1 VTQNPESKIQNPKS
15 PSPLIPHLLVLLAYL
30 GVVSLFTWPLVVN
43 GAQQVINSGD
53 SWWLV
58 WQNWLIR
65 HHLVDL
71 HTSPL
76 VTHLVYWPNGT
87 SLYEES
93 WIEVLFL
100 PLTLL
105 FGPVAAYNLACLIMC
120 VAVAWSMYL
129 LASYLS
135 GNRLAGFVAGFAFV
149 VSCWYVARLWGQL
162 NIGSVVW
169 LLLYIFFL
177 LRREGRLWV
186 NILGAGIMAALTYVS
201 TLYLVLY
208 LVVFTGFWAINRG
221 LDWRVPVRQRLATLG
236 RGLAGGLL
244 GMVLVAPLLVGLLRT
259 VGNGTVVVPEFAQSL
274 TFSADLLGY
283 FVPVPR
289 NLVFGDWVQ
298 QAGIRVWG
306 TVDVEQWYFPGWS
319 VWILG
324 IFGLLRAWPQT
335 RLWLNLLLVSFV
347 LSLGPVLHMG
357 GQGYPVPL
365 PYLLLYQL
373 PGLEVGRTPVRF
385 ALLVMVALCV
395 GLAYGLADLLGRVRG
410 PARLELLPSARN
422 ILDFRVPSPRP
433 LLLIGTLLLIMTAE
447 QLMIPLPVAKAAAP
461 PFYQRL
467 AAMPDTFALLEVPL
481 GDPDASLHQSNYLY
495 YQTLH
500 HKPLVGGYLSRL
512 RDDPFIE
519 GNPLVRAFKDPTSL
533 PTILDQQAGAVGD
546 LAPLVAATRA
556 LFQTNA
562 VRYIILHKQQMSAG
576 SLARVDPLAGA
587 VSGAAPVYDDAEIR
601 VYEVTG
607 PAAPTALI
615 VQFDLGWRPEAR
627 AAATGAVGRWADQG
641 AELRI
646 TTAQPRQLAL
656 TMEAAAYGGPRVITL
671 SLEDTPLGTW
681 QMDAA
686 AGTYRLG
693 PFPVPAGSSRLRLVS
708 QTAPSLLPAPTPFDK
723 ARTTAI
729 LWATRVVISDG
740 AAGR

>member
-1 VTQNPESKIQNPKS
+1 V
-15 PSPLIPHLLVLLAYL
+15 VLLAYL
-30 GVVSLFTWPLVVN
+30 AVVSLFTWPLVLN
-43 GAQQVINSGD
+43 GAQQVIHGGD

-65 HHLVDL
+65 YHLLDL

-105 FGPVAAYNLACLIMC
+105 VGPVAAYNLGCLLMC

-135 GNRLAGFVAGFAFV
+135 GNRLAGFVAGFALV
-149 VSCWYVARLWGQL
+149 ASCWYVARLWGQL

-169 LLLYIFFL
+169 LLLYMFFL
-177 LRREGRLWV
+177 LRREGRVWV

-221 LDWRVPVRQRLATLG
+221 LDRRVPIRERLATLG
-236 RGLAGGLL
+236 RGVAGGLL
-244 GMVLVAPLLVGLLRT
+244 GMVLVSPLLIGLIRT
-259 VGNGTVVVPEFAQSL
+259 VGNGTVGVPEFAQSL

-289 NLVFGDWVQ
+289 NLVFGGWVQ
-298 QAGIRVWG
+298 QAGIHLWG
-306 TVDVEQWYFPGWS
+306 TIDVEQWYFPGWS

-324 IFGLLRAWPQT
+324 ILGLLRAWPQT
-335 RLWLNLLLVSFV
+335 RLWLNVLLVSFV
-347 LSLGPVLHMG
+347 LSLGPVLHVG
-357 GQGYPVPL
+357 GSGFPVPL

-395 GLAYGLADLLGRVRG
+395 GLAYGLADVLRRVRG

-422 ILDFRVPSPRP
+422 ILEFRVPSPRP
-433 LLLIGTLLLIMTAE
+433 LLLVGALLGIMTAE
-447 QLMIPLPVAKAAAP
+447 QLMIPLPVAAAVAS
-461 PFYQRL
+461 PFYHRL
-467 AAMPDTFALLEVPL
+467 AAMPDTFAVLDVPL
-481 GDPDASLHQSNYLY
+481 GDPDASAHQSNYLY
-495 YQTLH
+495 YQTVH

-533 PTILDQQAGAVGD
+533 PTILDQQVGAVGD
-546 LAPLVAATRA
+546 LPPLVAATRS

-562 VRYIILHKQQMSAG
+562 VRYIVLHKQQMSAE
-576 SLARVDPLAGA
+576 SLARVDPLARA
-587 VSGAAPVYDDAEIR
+587 VSGAAPVFDDAELR
-601 VYEVTG
+601 AYEVTG
-607 PAAPTALI
+607 PADPTALV
-615 VQFDLGWRPEAR
+615 VQFDTGWRPETR
-627 AAATGAVGRWADQG
+627 DAATQAVGRWADQG
-641 AELRI
+641 ADLRI
-646 TTAQPRQLAL
+646 ITAQPRQLAL
-656 TMEAAAYGGPRVITL
+656 TIEAAAYGGPRVITL
-671 SLEDTPLGTW
+671 LLEDTPLGTW
-681 QMDAA
+681 QVAA
-686 AGTYRLG
+686 TAGTYRLG
-693 PFPVPAGSSRLRLVS
+693 PFSAPAGSSRLRLVS
-708 QTAPSLLPAPTPFDK
+708 QTAPALLPAPTPFDK

-729 LWATRVVISDG
+729 LWATRVLITDG
-740 AAGR
+740 QAGR